1 MKAVPIFLLSAAI
14 GLVPIALSYGVDPGA
29 SLDRLFG
36 VTIEGTN
43 GTHLFRAIMGLYL
56 ALAAFWVVGALR
68 QRLAIPA
75 LWSLVVFML
84 GLAAGRLLSLVVDGL
99 PHPLLMVY
107 LGLEALFGI
116 GGILLL
122 KRLPSAG

>member
-1 MKAVPIFLLSAAI
+1 MKAVSIFLFSAAI
-14 GLVPIALSYGVDPGA
+14 GLVPIALSYGVNPGA
-29 SLDRLFG
+29 SLDSLFG

-56 ALAAFWVVGALR
+56 ALAAFWVVGAIR
-68 QRLAIPA
+68 PRLAVPA
-75 LWSLVVFML
+75 LWSLVIFML
-84 GLAAGRLLSLVVDGL
+84 GLAAGRLLSLAIDGV
-99 PHPLLMVY
+99 PHPLLLVY

-122 KRLPSAG
+122 KRLPSAA